1 MSLKLKGIFSI
12 PASPFNDR
20 GELDLHFLRRQVEF
34 SITSGAAAIIGP
46 VIASEVWYLS
56 NDERKQFMDAITDQ
70 TARRIPVIAGVSS
83 NTIEETIDLASHA
96 AASGADA
103 VIAMLPKVEMT
114 ADWEQTHSFYARLAD
129 ATGLE
134 IVIQNGGRGPE
145 DRIPIANLMRLME
158 KIDQIRYIKDEGLP
172 SNHRVTELVHAGG
185 DRLHGVFG
193 GMGGRYMI
201 DEMRRG
207 ACGFAPISTFTDV
220 LVKIWDN
227 FHAGNETLAVDMHE
241 KLATM
246 LNIELQVG
254 TAFAKE
260 LLRRRGL
267 VGTGRSRMGQVEVD
281 EFDLAEMDLRLARLK
296 PYFNPV
302 TPEQLD
308 AAVARRAR

>member
-12 PASPFNDR
+12 PASPFDDN
-20 GELDLHFLRRQVEF
+20 GVLDPHYLRRQVEF
-34 SITSGAAAIIGP
+34 SIASGAAALIGP
-46 VIASEVWYLS
+46 VIASEVWFLS
-56 NDERKQFMDAITDQ
+56 NDERKRFMETITDQ
-70 TARRIPVIAGVSS
+70 AARRIPVIAGVSS
-83 NTIEETIDLASHA
+83 NSIKETIDLASHA

-103 VIAMLPKVEMT
+103 VIAMLPTVEMT
-114 ADWEQTHSFYARLAD
+114 ASWEQTYDFYKRLAD

-134 IVIQNGGRGPE
+134 IVIQNGGRSAD
-145 DRIPIANLMRLME
+145 DRIPIGNLMRLLE
-158 KIDQIRYIKDEGLP
+158 EIPQINYIKDEGLP
-172 SNHRVTELVHAGG
+172 SNHRVTELVKAGG

-220 LVKIWDN
+220 LVKIWN
-227 FHAGNETLAVDMHE
+227 SFHAGNEAAAVEMHE

-254 TAFAKE
+254 KSFAKE

-267 VGTGRSRMGQVEVD
+267 VGTRRRRMGEVD
-281 EFDLAEMDLRLARLK
+281 VDEHDLVELDLRFRRLE
-296 PYFNPV
+296 PYFQPF

-308 AAVARRAR
+308 AAVARRGR

>member
-12 PASPFNDR
+12 PASPFNER
-20 GELDLHFLRRQVEF
+20 GELDPHYLRRQVEF
-34 SITSGAAAIIGP
+34 CIASGASAIIGP

-56 NDERKQFMDAITDQ
+56 NDERKHFMDAITDQ
-70 TARRIPVIAGVSS
+70 TAKRIPVIAGVSS
-83 NTIEETIDLASHA
+83 NSIEETIDLARHA
-96 AASGADA
+96 ADAGADA

-114 ADWEQTHSFYARLAD
+114 ANWAQTRDFYARLAD

-134 IVIQNGGRGPE
+134 IVIQNGGRSPD
-145 DRIPIANLMRLME
+145 DRIPIENLMRLLE
-158 KIDQIRYIKDEGLP
+158 EIPQINYIKDEGLP
-172 SNHRVTELVHAGG
+172 SNHRVTELVRAGG
-185 DRLHGVFG
+185 ERLHGVFG

-220 LVKIWDN
+220 LVDIWN
-227 FHAGNETLAVDMHE
+227 SFHGGNEARAVEIHE

-254 TAFAKE
+254 KAFAKE

-267 VGTGRSRMGQVEVD
+267 VGTGVSRMGEVEID
-281 EFDLAEMDLRLARLK
+281 DFDRTEMDLRLQRLQ
-296 PYFNPV
+296 PYFRPF

-308 AAVARRAR
+308 AAVARKKS

>member
-1 MSLKLKGIFSI
+1 MSLQLKGIFAI
-12 PASPFNDR
+12 PASPFTARD
-20 GELDLHFLRRQVEF
+20 ELDLHYLRRQVEF
-34 SITSGAAAIIGP
+34 SITAGAAALIGP

-56 NDERKQFMDAITDQ
+56 NDERKRFVDAIAGQ
-70 TARRIPVIAGVSS
+70 AGRRIPVIAGVSANS
-83 NTIEETIDLASHA
+83 IEESIDLARHA
-96 AASGADA
+96 AKAGADA

-114 ADWEQTHSFYARLAD
+114 ADWEQTYAFYARLAD
-129 ATGLE
+129 STGLE
-134 IVIQNGGRGPE
+134 IVIQNGGRSPD
-145 DRIPIANLMRLME
+145 DRIPISHLMRLLE
-158 KIDQIRYIKDEGLP
+158 KIGQINYIKDEGVP
-172 SNHRVTELVHAGG
+172 SNHRVTELVRAGG

-220 LVKIWDN
+220 LVQIWN
-227 FHAGNETLAVDMHE
+227 SFHAGQEARAVEMHE
-241 KLATM
+241 RLATM

-254 TAFAKE
+254 KAFAKE

-267 VGTGRSRMGQVEVD
+267 VGTGCSRMGEVELD
-281 EFDLAEMDLRLARLK
+281 PFDLVEMELRWARLQ

-308 AAVARRAR
+308 AAVARRTP